1 MKLIRNI
8 FYKITCYLQ
17 RISTYSPDYRL
28 NYNQLIQT
36 LLKSHEQ
43 DQAMRLAV
51 GGEFEAVGLLEFY
64 LLLSYQLKKDHCV
77 IDVGCGSGRLAVQLA
92 PFLTGRYV
100 GIDVVPEL
108 IDYAKKLTK
117 RADWDFLIAPGLSI
131 PVTNNCADFV
141 CFFSVF
147 THLLHEES
155 YHYLEEAKR
164 VAKSGGYI
172 IFSFLEFAIPSHW
185 GIFLGALK
193 DTDPQKVLTQ
203 FVSRDA
209 IAAWANHLGLQI
221 IAIHDGDKPHI
232 PLPQAVKWDNG
243 HEMIERGN
251 LGQSVCILQKN

>member
-1 MKLIRNI
+1 MKLIRNVLD
-8 FYKITCYLQ
+8 KITGHLNQ
-17 RISTYSPDYRL
+17 ISTYSPDYRV

-36 LLKSHEQ
+36 LLKSHEP
-43 DQAMRLAV
+43 DKAMHLAV
-51 GGEFEAVGLLEFY
+51 GGEFEAIGLLEFY
-64 LLLSYQLKKDHCV
+64 LLRSCQLQKDHCV

-92 PFLTGRYV
+92 SFLEGRYV

-108 IDYAKKLTK
+108 IDYAKKITK

-131 PVTNNCADFV
+131 PVANNCADFV

-164 VAKSGGYI
+164 VVKPGGYI

-185 GIFLGALK
+185 KIFLGALT

-203 FVSRDA
+203 FLSRDA
-209 IAAWANHLGLQI
+209 IAAWANYLDLQI
-221 IAIHDGDKPHI
+221 VAIEDGDKPHI
-232 PLPQAVKWDNG
+232 PLPQAVRWDNG

-251 LGQSVCILQKN
+251 LGQSVGILLKN

>member
-1 MKLIRNI
+1 MKLIRSVLD
-8 FYKITCYLQ
+8 KITRYLK

-51 GGEFEAVGLLEFY
+51 GGEFQAVGLLEFY
-64 LLLSYQLKKDHCV
+64 LLRNYQLEPDHCV
-77 IDVGCGSGRLAVQLA
+77 VDIGCGSGRLAVQLA

-108 IDYAKKLTK
+108 LDYAKKITN
-117 RADWDFLIAPGLSI
+117 RADWDFLPAPGLSI
-131 PVTNNCADFV
+131 PIADNCANFV

-164 VAKSGGYI
+164 VAKLGGYI

-193 DTDPQKVLTQ
+193 DIDPQKVLTQ
-203 FVSRDA
+203 FLSRDA
-209 IAAWANHLGLQI
+209 IAAWAMHLGLQV
-221 IAIHDGDKPHI
+221 IAIYDGDKPHI

-243 HEMIERGN
+243 NEMVEHGN
-251 LGQSVCILQKN
+251 LGQSVCILLKN